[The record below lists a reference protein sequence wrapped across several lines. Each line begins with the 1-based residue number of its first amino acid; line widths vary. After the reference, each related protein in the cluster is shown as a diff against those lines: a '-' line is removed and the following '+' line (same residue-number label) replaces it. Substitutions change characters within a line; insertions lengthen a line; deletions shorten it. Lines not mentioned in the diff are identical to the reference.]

1 MGVLTDNSDRFNK
14 IRISVYRY
22 TIAAIILWTIIIA
35 GSLAW
40 SMIHERQDTR
50 KLAKMEARIH
60 FNKDQAFRS
69 WAALNGGVY
78 VTPTEKTP
86 PNPYLRHIKDRDIK
100 TASGKSLTLINP
112 AYMLRQV
119 MELYSELYG
128 VKGRL
133 TSLKVLNPVNTPDEW
148 EQSALKAFERGE
160 EEVFEFMDRNGEASL
175 RFMRPLVTEEQCLKC
190 HGFQGYKGGDI
201 RGGIEVIVPLKPY
214 LAIERETVNAIMLTH
229 GIFWF
234 MGLLVI
240 GFVSSQSKKR
250 VLERK
255 RAEKQLEHKAF
266 YDQLTNFPNR
276 ILFLKH
282 LEQETERL
290 KGEDNYMFAVLF
302 IDLDRFKVI
311 NDSLGHLIGDQLL
324 VTVAQRLE
332 ACIRPDDVVARFG
345 GDEFAVLLKNSK
357 DISDATYIADR
368 IQREL
373 MSPFNLGKHEVFST
387 ASIGIA
393 LSATGYDTE
402 EDILRDADSAMYRA
416 KAHGRARY
424 ELFDIH
430 MYNSAMKLLQLEADL
445 RRTVEREDFM
455 VHYQPVVSLK
465 SGRIEGVEALIRW
478 QHPQRGMIS
487 PVEFIPLAEET
498 GLISTIGE
506 WILRAACEQ
515 NMAWQALGHQP
526 LLMKVNFSTSQFYH
540 QDILEVVK
548 RALRETG
555 MSARFLDIEITE
567 SIATEAHSIPV
578 LNELSDMGV
587 QISID
592 DFGTGYSSLGSL
604 KRLPFDTLKID
615 KSFVRDITVDPNAG
629 AIVEAIIAMAHSL
642 KIKVVAEGVE
652 MEKQLTFLRT
662 QNCDMMQG
670 YLFSPAV
677 PAWKIEEL
685 LEKERS

>member
-1 MGVLTDNSDRFNK
+1 MGILAGSSDSLRK
-14 IRISVYRY
+14 IHISAFRY
-22 TIAAIILWTIIIA
+22 TTAAIVVWTIIIA
-35 GSLAW
+35 GSLVW
-40 SMIHERQDTR
+40 SIYNERQDTR

-78 VTPTEKTP
+78 VTPNKKTP
-86 PNPYLRHIKDRDIK
+86 PNPYLRHIRDRDIK

-119 MELYSELYG
+119 MEFYSELYG

-133 TSLKVLNPVNTPDEW
+133 TSLNVLNPGNAPDDW

-160 EEVFEFMDRNGEASL
+160 EEVSEFVDRNGETYL
-175 RFMRPLVTEEQCLKC
+175 RFMRPLITEEKCLKC

-201 RGGIEVIVPLKPY
+201 RGGIEVTVPLKPY
-214 LAIERETVNAIMLTH
+214 LAIERKTVNTIILTH
-229 GIFWF
+229 GIFWC

-250 VLERK
+250 ILER
-255 RAEKQLEHKAF
+255 RQAEKQLEHKAF

-276 ILFLKH
+276 IMFLKH

-290 KGEDNYMFAVLF
+290 KGDSNYMFAVLL
-302 IDLDRFKVI
+302 IDLDRFKVV
-311 NDSLGHLIGDQLL
+311 NDSLGHLIGNRLL
-324 VTVAQRLE
+324 VAVAQRLE

-357 DISDATYIADR
+357 DINDATSIADR

-373 MSPFNLGKHEVFST
+373 IAPFNLGKHEVFST

-393 LSATGYDTE
+393 LSATAYDTE

-424 ELFDIH
+424 ELFDIQ
-430 MYNSAMKLLQLEADL
+430 MYTSAMKLLQLEADL

-455 VHYQPVVSLK
+455 VHYQPVVSMK

-478 QHPQRGMIS
+478 QHSQRGMIS
-487 PVEFIPLAEET
+487 PEEFIPLAEET
-498 GLISTIGE
+498 GLISTIGK
-506 WILRAACEQ
+506 WILKAACEQ
-515 NMAWQALGHQP
+515 NMAWQASGCRP
-526 LLMKVNFSTSQFYH
+526 LIMKVNFSTSQFYH
-540 QDILEVVK
+540 QNILEMVK
-548 RALRETG
+548 GSLRETG
-555 MSARFLDIEITE
+555 MSGRFLDIEITE
-567 SIATEAHSIPV
+567 SIATEDHYIPV
-578 LNELSDMGV
+578 LKELNNMGV

-604 KRLPFDTLKID
+604 KRLPIDTLKID
-615 KSFVRDITVDPNAG
+615 KSFVRDITVDPNAE
-629 AIVEAIIAMAHSL
+629 AIVKAIIAMAHSL

-652 MEKQLTFLRT
+652 TEKQLAFLRS
-662 QNCDMMQG
+662 QGCDMTQG
-670 YLFSPAV
+670 YIFSPAV

-685 LEKERS
+685 LAKERC